1 MNSALDIVNFV
12 FDTQTVPTQPPSSTL
27 ESLKFT
33 AKRYRDKATQPSDLA
48 ENALTLLFVHGV
60 GYHKE
65 SWEPCIEVIF
75 QHFTNDTRSEP
86 TKIREAWAIDWQDHG
101 DAALLN
107 RQALRAR
114 GDQEPDELAA
124 ALSTFVTSCH
134 VKGHTLVG
142 IAYSLGSAGL
152 LLSADNGM
160 RATQPYRSLVLIDP
174 IVLTKE
180 LYYNDLE
187 YQATSKFLIKGA
199 KTRRDAWPSKDAAL
213 TWFSKR
219 FPWSGWDTR
228 VLRSFVE
235 HGLEQTPNGVRLKC
249 DKQHEVSSYSPSE
262 GIFEAAKV
270 FSRVCHD
277 VPIHVIWGETPD
289 LTSRDMRAAL
299 SDASQVGVAASVSV
313 VPETG
318 HMVLLQQPDAVAHII
333 CRILGQTQSAQTS
346 KRAKL

>member
-1 MNSALDIVNFV
+1 MNKAFEVVEFV
-12 FDTQTVPTQPPSSTL
+12 FDNQTASTQTLSPTV
-27 ESLKFT
+27 SLKFT
-33 AKRYRDKATQPSDLA
+33 AKRYRDSSSQPSDLA
-48 ENALTLLFVHGV
+48 DSALTLLFVHGV

-65 SWEPCIEVIF
+65 SWEPCVEVILQQF
-75 QHFTNDTRSEP
+75 AEKDKATR
-86 TKIREAWAIDWQDHG
+86 IREAWAIDWYDHG

-107 RQALRAR
+107 RQALKAR
-114 GDQEPDELAA
+114 GDQGTQPNELAV
-124 ALSTFVTSCH
+124 ALSTFVNSFH
-134 VKGHTLVG
+134 VKGHSLVG

-152 LLSADNGM
+152 LLSAANGM
-160 RATQPYRSLVLIDP
+160 GTPQPYRSLVLVDP

-187 YQATSKFLIKGA
+187 YKATSKFLIKGA
-199 KTRRDAWPSKDAAL
+199 MTRRDAWPSKDAAL
-213 TWFSKR
+213 TWFNKR
-219 FPWSGWDTR
+219 FPWSGWDIR

-235 HGLEQTPNGVRLKC
+235 YGLEQTPNGVRLKC

-270 FSRVCHD
+270 FSRICHD

-289 LTSRDMRAAL
+289 LTSRDMRTAL